1 MPDRYDLCI
10 EAAAD
15 DTAVALAHAGVVLHA
30 IEWNGHQAQ
39 SQTLLP
45 NIEALLDEAGADKRA
60 VGAVLLDIGPGGY
73 AGLRVGVSIAKALAH
88 ALAVP
93 IADVGRL
100 ELDAW
105 LVRETAGDRRIIAAH
120 RAGRGELAWAA
131 YRAAGDE
138 MREESAP
145 RIEKLAD
152 VEPELR
158 AGDAI
163 TGDADAMEDLAQRA
177 QDAGAEL
184 LAPPAHRVV
193 ALAAVGRARLDA
205 GRADDPTALVPLY
218 LRGPAIGPKRA
229 DAGA

>member
-1 MPDRYDLCI
+1 MPELYDLCI

-15 DTAVALAHAGVVLHA
+15 DVAVALARRGSVLRS

-39 SQTLLP
+39 SVTLLP
-45 NIEALLDEAGADKRA
+45 NTERLLGEADADKSA
-60 VGAVLLDIGPGGY
+60 VGAVLVDIGPGGY

-88 ALAVP
+88 ALGVP
-93 IADVGRL
+93 IAGVGRL

-105 LVRETAGDRRIIAAH
+105 LVRETAGERRIVAAH

-131 YRAAGDE
+131 YHAAGDG

-145 RIEKLAD
+145 RIEKL
-152 VEPELR
+152 PEIGPQLR
-158 AGDAI
+158 AGDVV
-163 TGDADAMEDLAQRA
+163 TGDAAAIEELSARA
-177 QDAGAEL
+177 GHVGATVVL
-184 LAPPAHRVV
+184 PTAHRVV

-205 GRADDPTALVPLY
+205 GRADDLTALVPLY
-218 LRGPAIGPKRA
+218 LRGPAIGPRRA